1 MTVKRSAHILLG
13 NMIEIILSIVGGL
26 VGGGG
31 VGGILR
37 KLSMGKMGNLVSGG
51 IGGLLGGLG
60 GMSGLTDSLGGLTGD
75 PMGDA
80 ATAGAAGG
88 GILTTII
95 GTLKNKFLNKGAGSD
110 DANV

>member
-1 MTVKRSAHILLG
+1 MIL
-13 NMIEIILSIVGGL
+13 NIIISIIGGL
-26 VGGGG
+26 IGGGG
-31 VGGILR
+31 VGGVLR

-51 IGGLLGGLG
+51 LGGLLGGLG
-60 GMSGLTDSLGGLTGD
+60 GMSGLGGGLTGD

-95 GTLKNKFLNKGAGSD
+95 GMVKNKFLNKGAGFND
-110 DANV
+110 PEAGA